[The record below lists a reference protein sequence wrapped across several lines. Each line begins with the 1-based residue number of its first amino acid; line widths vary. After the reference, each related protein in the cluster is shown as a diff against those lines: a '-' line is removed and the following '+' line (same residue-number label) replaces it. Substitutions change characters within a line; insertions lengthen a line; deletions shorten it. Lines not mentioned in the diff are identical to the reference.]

1 MAGNRSGCWLQ
12 NKKALVKLISKLT
25 LFVTLSKLA
34 VVLLFVFALPYL
46 IGGIARDYTDSYLRQ
61 QKQKVLD
68 VVAKDGVN
76 TYLQGEESYG
86 SYTMLKEE
94 YISLEPVEKTYTIDT
109 IFTDERIIEKDT
121 LSYRVLTHAFVAGD
135 KKYLMEVGK
144 TIATIDQYNRPLQKI
159 ATYVLL
165 GLILFTLIL
174 DLFYTRFLL
183 RPLGKIIRT
192 KISNRKFPFNEN
204 SVPIKTTTTDFRF
217 LDTSLI
223 NLMQQI
229 HEAFEKEREFT
240 ANASHELMTPIGIL
254 QNKIENLMGEP
265 ELSDMVQERLIG
277 MQRTLNRLKRIVHSL
292 LLISRIENDQFSKNE
307 SISLYELFND
317 IQEEINHRLR
327 EKEITMQVDISRSV
341 VLKGINRDLIFQLMY
356 NLINNA
362 IRYNKQNGTIRVS
375 DKMISDGSCAIKI
388 SDSGIGIPEADI
400 STIFNRFKKAN
411 KSEEAGGYGLGL
423 SIVKSIADYHSI
435 VIDLRS
441 EVNKG
446 TDFVVKFPPELIR

>member
-1 MAGNRSGCWLQ
+1 M
-12 NKKALVKLISKLT
+12 KLISKLT

-34 VVLLFVFALPYL
+34 VVLLFVFTLPYL
-46 IGGIARDYTDSYLRQ
+46 IGDIARSYTDSYLRQ
-61 QKQKVLD
+61 QKENVLD
-68 VVAKDGVN
+68 VITKNGVN
-76 TYLQGEESYG
+76 TYLEGAESYAG
-86 SYTMLKEE
+86 YTMLKEE
-94 YISLEPVEKTYTIDT
+94 YISLEPVDSAFNIDSIYTDK
-109 IFTDERIIEKDT
+109 RIIEEDT
-121 LSYRVLTHAFVAGD
+121 LSYRVLTHAFKAGD

-165 GLILFTLIL
+165 GLILFTLII

-192 KISNRKFPFNEN
+192 KIRNRKFPFNEN
-204 SVPIKTTTTDFRF
+204 SEPIRTTTTDFRY

-223 NLMQQI
+223 NLMEQI

-265 ELSDMVQERLIG
+265 EVGQMVQERLIG

-307 SISLYELFND
+307 SLGLYDLFRD
-317 IQEEINHRLR
+317 IEEEISHRLT
-327 EKEITMQVDISRSV
+327 EKEVRMNIDISSKV
-341 VLKGINRDLIFQLMY
+341 TLAGINKDLIFQLMY

-362 IRYNKQNGTIRVS
+362 IRYNKQHGTIRIS
-375 DKMISDGSCAIKI
+375 DKIMDDGSCAVTI
-388 SDSGIGIPEADI
+388 SDTGMGISDEDI

-411 KSEEAGGYGLGL
+411 QSEETGGYGLGL
-423 SIVKSIADYHSI
+423 SIVKSIADYHGI
-435 VIDLRS
+435 HIELTS
-441 EVNKG
+441 EVGKG
-446 TDFVVKFPPELIR
+446 TEFIINFPSGLIR

>member
-1 MAGNRSGCWLQ
+1 VN
-12 NKKALVKLISKLT
+12 LISKLT

-34 VVLLFVFALPYL
+34 VVLLFVFTLPYL

-61 QKQKVLD
+61 QKEKVLE
-68 VVAKDGVN
+68 VVAENGVN

-86 SYTMLKEE
+86 SYTLLKEE
-94 YISLEPVEKTYTIDT
+94 YISLEPVEKNYSIDT
-109 IFTDERIIEKDT
+109 ISTEERIIEDDT
-121 LSYRVLTHAFVAGD
+121 LSYRVLEHAFLAGD
-135 KKYLMEVGK
+135 KKYVMEVGK
-144 TIATIDQYNRPLQKI
+144 TTATIDQYKRPLQKI

-165 GLILFTLIL
+165 GLILLTLII

-204 SVPIKTTTTDFRF
+204 SVPIQTTTTDFRY

-265 ELSDMVQERLIG
+265 ELSEMIQERLIG

-292 LLISRIENDQFSKNE
+292 LLISRIDNDQFSKTE
-307 SISLYELFND
+307 SITLHELFSD
-317 IQEEINHRLR
+317 IEEEISHRLN
-327 EKEITMQVDISRSV
+327 EKEITMHVDISKDV
-341 VLKGINRDLIFQLMY
+341 VLSGINRDLIFQLMY

-362 IRYNKQNGTIRVS
+362 IRYNKQNGSIRIS
-375 DKMISDGSCAIKI
+375 DKVTGDGCCAITISDT
-388 SDSGIGIPEADI
+388 GIGIPDDDI

-423 SIVKSIADYHSI
+423 SIVKSIADYHGITIELS
-435 VIDLRS
+435 S

-446 TDFVVKFPPELIR
+446 TEFIISFPRALIK